1 MPGPERDSR
10 VWPLIS
16 APTEIPTLA
25 ALAAAAVLAL
35 LLLVS
40 AAYYYL
46 QDGKLVRDI
55 EVVGVQPGDTD
66 SKTKQRY
73 AENARSI
80 LEEATKKVCHFP
92 HRAWSPISL
101 TDGKSRFG

>member
-10 VWPLIS
+10 PWPLIS
-16 APTEIPTLA
+16 APTEIPTYA
-25 ALAAAAVLAL
+25 AFAAAAVLAL

-40 AAYYYL
+40 AAYYL
-46 QDGKLVRDI
+46 QDEKLLRGID
-55 EVVGVQPGDTD
+55 VVGVQPGDTD

-73 AENARSI
+73 AESARSI
-80 LEEATKKVCHFP
+80 LEEATKKVCRFS

-101 TDGKSRFG
+101 TDGKSHFG